1 MYEGDPVYRRLTQG
15 YNNTFH
21 CDIKK
26 GTPKPTVTW
35 YFGWVHKF
43 KKVDSQYDSRYSHP
57 TEEEWTITGITMADK
72 GKYMCIVNN
81 EAGEDR
87 LRFEITEVDGEF
99 LAVLFSKGT
108 NEASATNFV
117 GQNGRLRFCKDLV
130 LLISHFPD
138 DNI

>member
-1 MYEGDPVYRRLTQG
+1 MSFFSTTESPQINKYEGDPVNRRLTLG

-35 YFGWVHKF
+35 YFGWVDRL

-72 GKYMCIVNN
+72 GKYRCIVNN
-81 EAGEDR
+81 EAGEDS

-99 LAVLFSKGT
+99 FWLCCPRRELMKQALQILLARMA
-108 NEASATNFV
+108 E
-117 GQNGRLRFCKDLV
+117 
-130 LLISHFPD
+130 
-138 DNI
+138 